1 MTNIMN
7 TTNPTR
13 GLFPI
18 TKDPKVSTTP
28 PASAVAKMDLVVDT
42 VKPRRN
48 NVSNNNKDE
57 QMENFNCSC
66 IFIDNNMTINAK
78 EILHKIS
85 TLNSHPGNGMT
96 NIIIIKITPN
106 KTDKSRNFM

>member
-42 VKPRRN
+42 FKPRRN
-48 NVSNNNKDE
+48 NVSNNNKDGK
-57 QMENFNCSC
+57 MENCNGSC
-66 IFIDNNMTINAK
+66 IFIDTNMTINDK
-78 EILHKIS
+78 EILHKIN
-85 TLNSHPGNGMT
+85 THKNHPLIGMK
-96 NIIIIKITPN
+96 NIILINITTN
-106 KTDKSRNFM
+106 KTH